1 MSLRV
6 LHVVRQYLPSVG
18 GMEDV
23 VRQIARQQLAAGQH
37 PRVVTLD
44 RIFHDRRAPLPP
56 TEEVEGVPV
65 QRLAFAG
72 SRRYPLCPQ
81 ALGALGE
88 ADVIHVHGVDFF
100 FDYLAATQRI
110 HRRPLVAST
119 HGGFFHTAFAAP
131 LKRAY
136 FRTITRQSARA
147 YARIVATSEHDGTLF
162 APILA
167 DRQLSVIENGVD
179 IAKFRDAAAPSP
191 TPTLICFGR
200 WSANKGLAETLDLL
214 AHLQA
219 LDPAWRLIL
228 AGRPF
233 DHHAG
238 DLAGW
243 AAARGLQ
250 HAVRIVADPTEG
262 EIAALIGEASYFVS
276 LSRHEGFGLA
286 AIEALSAGLQPVL
299 SDIPPFRR
307 LVELSGQGLLVD
319 RDDLPSAA
327 IRLAK
332 SHQTAGVDAPERRR
346 QCLAF
351 AQGYDWSQVA
361 QRYFEVYADVER
373 SR

>member
-1 MSLRV
+1 MRV

-23 VRQIARQQLAAGQH
+23 VRQIARQQLAIGQR
-37 PRVVTLD
+37 PRILTLD
-44 RIFHDRRAPLPP
+44 RIFHDRRAPLAAA
-56 TEEVEGVPV
+56 EEVEGVPV
-65 QRLAFAG
+65 QRLPFAG

-81 ALGALGE
+81 ALGALGDS
-88 ADVIHVHGVDFF
+88 DVIHVHGVDFF
-100 FDYLAATQRI
+100 FDYLAVTRGI

-136 FRTITRQSARA
+136 FRTVTRRSARA
-147 YARIVATSEHDGTLF
+147 YARIVATSEHDGTMF
-162 APILA
+162 APILG
-167 DRQLSVIENGVD
+167 DHQLAVIENGVD
-179 IAKFRDAAAPSP
+179 IAKFHNAAAS
-191 TPTLICFGR
+191 TLIPTLICFGR

-214 AHLQA
+214 RHLRA
-219 LDPAWRLIL
+219 VDPAWRLIL

-233 DHHAG
+233 DHAAV
-238 DLAGW
+238 DLATW
-243 AAARGLQ
+243 AEARGVQ
-250 HAVRIVADPTEG
+250 DAVRIVADPSES

-319 RDDLPSAA
+319 RNDLASAA
-327 IRLAK
+327 ARLVAD
-332 SHQTAGVDAPERRR
+332 HRHGAWNATTGGRRAGM
-346 QCLAF
+346 AF
-351 AQGYDWSQVA
+351 AQRYDWSQVA
-361 QRYFEVYADVER
+361 QRYFEVYADAER
-373 SR
+373 GR